1 MVTLKH
7 TQLCGMFTVAVCD
20 TCNKYENMDRQ
31 SAEYKKWRE
40 SDSYLKWK
48 TEDKTAICNWVV
60 KLDCIGHV
68 QNRLGTALHEL
79 KKKTKGKLADGKAIG
94 GKGS

>member
-1 MVTLKH
+1 
-7 TQLCGMFTVAVCD
+7 
-20 TCNKYENMDRQ
+20 
-31 SAEYKKWRE
+31 
-40 SDSYLKWK
+40 
-48 TEDKTAICNWVV
+48 V

>member
-1 MVTLKH
+1 MYWECGSGHSQGLVVVQKTSIFATSTWFVMVTLKH
-7 TQLCGMFTVAVCD
+7 PQLCGMFTVAVCD

-48 TEDKTAICNWVV
+48 TEDKTAICN
-60 KLDCIGHV
+60 
-68 QNRLGTALHEL
+68 
-79 KKKTKGKLADGKAIG
+79 
-94 GKGS
+94 